1 MIRYLLAASILMTFV
16 TLPLHGQGTMVV
28 LLDVYQ
34 NPSEKNTDLTE
45 QMVGRTQQLVTAHEG
60 EVFTHFCDPFNS
72 DYHAIGREG
81 VAQQLDSIISGKIP
95 PPQLQA
101 NWQQMGLDVIERL
114 IQKEEQLGLETAQ
127 IHLITASSNSKDFE
141 SNLVKPLAHVFN
153 FFDATGAFS
162 EDFKVTIHSYSSGQS
177 SPTITQ
183 ITSLK

>member
-1 MIRYLLAASILMTFV
+1 MIRYLLAASILTTFV
-16 TLPLHGQGTMVV
+16 TLPMNGQGTMVI

-34 NPSEKNTDLTE
+34 NPAQEDPELTE
-45 QMVGRTQQLVTAHEG
+45 QMIGLTQQLVTAHDG

-81 VAQQLDSIISGKIP
+81 VIQQLDSIISGKIP
-95 PPQLQA
+95 LPQLQS
-101 NWQQMGLDVIERL
+101 NWQQMGRDVIERL
-114 IQKEEQLGLETAQ
+114 IQKEERLGLETAE

-141 SNLVKPLAHVFN
+141 SNLVEPLAHVFN

-162 EDFKVTIHSYSSGQS
+162 DDFKVSVHSFSSGQS